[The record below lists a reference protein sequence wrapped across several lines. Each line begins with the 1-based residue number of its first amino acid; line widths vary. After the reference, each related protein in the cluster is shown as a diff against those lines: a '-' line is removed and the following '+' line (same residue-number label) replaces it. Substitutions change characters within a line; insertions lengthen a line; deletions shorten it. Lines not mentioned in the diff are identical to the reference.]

1 MKLRLFAFILLF
13 TPGYLAALDNQLVKV
28 EELTKTTKSWDGSTL
43 PPYKTGQPEVTILKI
58 TVQPNMELPW
68 HVHPTINAGVM
79 IKGKLTVVA
88 KDGEEYELSVGDT
101 IVEVIGKIHRGINKG
116 SIPAEI
122 IVFYAGVAEVPLTVE
137 AE

>member
-1 MKLRLFAFILLF
+1 MKLKLYASILLLI
-13 TPGYLAALDNQLVKV
+13 PGYLAAFDSQLVKV
-28 EELTKTTKSWDGSTL
+28 EELTKTTESWDGSTL
-43 PPYKTGQPEVTILKI
+43 PPYKTGQPEITILKI

-68 HVHPTINAGVM
+68 HVHPIINAGVL
-79 IKGKLTVVA
+79 IKGKLTVIT
-88 KDGEEYELSVGDT
+88 KDGEEHELSVGDT

-122 IVFYAGVAEVPLTVE
+122 IVFYAGVTETPLTIR

>member
-1 MKLRLFAFILLF
+1 MKLKLYASILLLI
-13 TPGYLAALDNQLVKV
+13 PGYLAALDSQLVEV
-28 EELTKTTKSWDGSTL
+28 EELAKTTESWDGSTL
-43 PPYKTGQPEVTILKI
+43 PPYKTGQPEITILKI

-68 HVHPTINAGVM
+68 HVHPIINAGVM
-79 IKGKLTVVA
+79 IKGKLTVIT
-88 KDGEEYELSVGDT
+88 KDGEEHELSVGDT

-122 IVFYAGVAEVPLTVE
+122 IVFYAGVTETPLTIK

>member
-1 MKLRLFAFILLF
+1 MKLKLYASILLLI
-13 TPGYLAALDNQLVKV
+13 PGYLAALDSQLVKV
-28 EELTKTTKSWDGSTL
+28 EELTKTTESWDGSTL
-43 PPYKTGQPEVTILKI
+43 PPYKIGQPEITILKI

-68 HVHPTINAGVM
+68 HVHPIINAGVL
-79 IKGKLTVVA
+79 IKGKLTVIT
-88 KDGEEYELSVGDT
+88 KDGEEHELSVGDT

-122 IVFYAGVAEVPLTVE
+122 IVFYAGVTETPLTIK